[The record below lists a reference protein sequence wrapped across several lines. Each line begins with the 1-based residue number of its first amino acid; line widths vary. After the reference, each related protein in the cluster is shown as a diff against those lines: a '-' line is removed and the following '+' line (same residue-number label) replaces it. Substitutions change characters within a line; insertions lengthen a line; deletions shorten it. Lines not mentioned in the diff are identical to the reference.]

1 MTKTEVCI
9 VGAGPGGC
17 AAALKLSQLGIPC
30 TLVDKAVFPRDKICG
45 DALTNKVKLVMG
57 RIDPGIME
65 RFEAAT
71 EAFSTVWG
79 ARFVSPNG
87 QQIDLPFQP
96 NYDIAQVP
104 KQAYTIKRFDFDL
117 WLTGEVKRRNNIF
130 FNEGISIE
138 KYERTSDG
146 YLIANTDGSFQLHCK
161 LLIVANGAHSSFSRH
176 HAGLQKDE
184 KHHAAGVRAYFQNVS
199 GLHPDGFIEF
209 YFLKQLTPGYL
220 WIFGLPNGQVNV
232 GLFMRSDLVS
242 KRRLN
247 LNKLMQEIITAD
259 PKLRERFQDA
269 EQLGKTM
276 GYALPLGSK
285 PRPLSG
291 DHYLLVGDAAHLIDP
306 FSGEGIGNAMYS
318 GSIAAEQA
326 AACLAANDF
335 SGNTLLAYDRR
346 IARVLGKDM
355 KMSLWLQRLATKP
368 WLLNFVVNSLSL
380 SPWLVHRMIAWY
392 NGINKINS

>member
-1 MTKTEVCI
+1 MIKTEVCI

-17 AAALKLSQLGIPC
+17 TAALKLSQLGIPC
-30 TLVDKAVFPRDKICG
+30 FLVDKAVFPRDKICG
-45 DALTNKVKLVMG
+45 DAFTNKVKLVLG
-57 RIDPGIME
+57 RIDPGIIG

-71 EAFSTVWG
+71 EAYSTVWG
-79 ARFVSPNG
+79 ARFISPNG

-96 NYDIAQVP
+96 NYDITRVP
-104 KQAYTIKRFDFDL
+104 KQSYTIKRLDFDH

-130 FNEGISIE
+130 FHEGISIE

-146 YLIANTDGSFQLHCK
+146 YLISNADGSFVLHCK
-161 LLIVANGAHSSFSRH
+161 LLIVANGAHSRFSRH

-184 KHHAAGVRAYFQNVS
+184 MHHAAGVRAYFRNVT

-209 YFLKQLTPGYL
+209 HFLKKLTPGYL
-220 WIFGLPNGQVNV
+220 WIFGLPNGQANV

-247 LNKLMQEIITAD
+247 LNKLLQEIISTD
-259 PKLRERFQDA
+259 PKFRERFQGA

-326 AACLAANDF
+326 AACLATNDF
-335 SGNTLLAYDRR
+335 SASTLHAYDKR
-346 IARVLGKDM
+346 IARILGKDM
-355 KMSLWLQRLATKP
+355 KLSLWLQRLATKP
-368 WLLNFVVNSLSL
+368 WLLNFVVNSLAL
-380 SPWLVHRMIAWY
+380 TPWLVHRMIAWY
-392 NGINKINS
+392 NRMNKLNS